1 MSREFT
7 IDISPDGKQVVIEG
21 HGFEGPECKEFS
33 KAIEEGIGDVES
45 VVKKPEFDRKVPV
58 GRGRMVR
65 S

>member
-21 HGFEGPECKEFS
+21 HGFDGPECKEFS
-33 KAIEEGIGDVES
+33 KAIEEGIGDVET
-45 VVKKPEFDRKVPV
+45 VTKKPEYSRPKAVS
-58 GRGRMVR
+58 RGRVVR